1 MRISEINLYYSEM
14 QLERSEIDLKL
25 LKLWK
30 LLKLTWIISNSLGNF
45 WNWPGKGVDLPL
57 MSEGNT
63 LDVVALFAE
72 ALKALDVL
80 DYISVY
86 MVKTICLCLLF

>member
-30 LLKLTWIISNSLGNF
+30 LLKLT
-45 WNWPGKGVDLPL
+45 
-57 MSEGNT
+57 
-63 LDVVALFAE
+63 
-72 ALKALDVL
+72 
-80 DYISVY
+80 
-86 MVKTICLCLLF
+86 